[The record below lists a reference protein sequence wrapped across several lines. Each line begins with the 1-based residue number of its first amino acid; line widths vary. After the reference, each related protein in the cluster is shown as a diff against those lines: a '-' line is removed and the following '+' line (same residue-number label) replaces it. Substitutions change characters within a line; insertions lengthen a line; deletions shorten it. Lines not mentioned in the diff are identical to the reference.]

1 MSSIDAVIARAR
13 RPGAFSERQ
22 TFTLARTRAI
32 QKMRH
37 FALSDPHFYVLE
49 LIQASIASGATW
61 VTLDSDADSF
71 TLSYIGGG
79 FPETGL
85 SNLFDFLFTSKDRR
99 EFAALRA
106 LALGVNAL
114 LLFEPDHLVIESGDG
129 TLAGTTRMEIQTGAD
144 KLEIGR
150 PDQALAGTFIR
161 ASGMKRER
169 MSRSSKLSIQGDGN
183 DERDVIEQRCICA
196 PVPIFFNGDAVF
208 GLSSQRIPRTL
219 GYRRQIEFDEG
230 DLFGSLG
237 FDPGG
242 FAPRFRLLTN
252 GVWIES
258 LEHKLLSEAPL
269 GGTINFNALRKTA
282 DHARIVRDERLDE
295 LWLRIRPYAEMLLKG
310 TTRTSDAYDVSIFGG
325 MKIPANQLRLF
336 LRELGQVVVIPP
348 STEENSLEAAVAR
361 QIAHSLDAEL
371 LCAAPE
377 QIERLR
383 VLGGR
388 EVSIITP
395 DLRSSVDL
403 EIYTRKPAPEPA
415 RPWLLSPIEGPPVTV
430 SEFIAALCS
439 DLQSPHAEAARSANE
454 PQSPLARRRRILD
467 RAIGSRGEITTTIYT
482 PANASTNGALEIRLT
497 SSGREVATVSVIS
510 AQPGH
515 IVVAEFAGLQPGR
528 FAEYGLAEVTA
539 NQIARN
545 VGETLRDASRRALYS
560 LNPETLSPG
569 TAPAHRALS
578 AIQRSYVVR
587 MQRRAQGK
595 AALTISPVETID
607 GLDLLALR
615 LLRTVSGRE
624 LTLRELPELLE
635 GGHGLI
641 YGVIPEVPAD
651 LKGLDTD
658 LILDLDAVSER
669 LLIALLGESAY
680 VRIDARDLLAEHEGL
695 RIRDLAIGL
704 REFPKWPLLV
714 EGRDPESLDAEARA
728 HAETALYA
736 QLLHLYVDTPDS
748 GDADLAEELRRQAC
762 RHIQRYLCRSL
773 AAGVSEP
780 LGFDVPIVLGQDGTA
795 YSLREIVAAFSTHGQ
810 IVAHY
815 DHGSLPPP
823 TAQLRR
829 AATDSPPPTALL
841 VSPFLFRQL
850 RRIGKLALPFDFA
863 LGERTPDAAKTRST
877 QRSAATQG
885 SFLASI
891 EIHEAGVRGVLGI
904 PLVRP
909 ESAQIVLLDTDLR
922 VFFALPG
929 IADDFGVVGAL
940 HLEIEL
946 TDATIEPLFAALHRA
961 AARALTKLAQQL
973 PEFASGSA
981 EELRALDV
989 LLTHAG
995 RHLTLVASP
1004 SGAILPSC
1012 STEIAAEILKLPLF
1026 PGPQGL
1032 PISASAILRELTS
1045 EARNRPS
1052 TPISGLDLVVADHLD
1067 EIRRTW
1073 LERHLHSSK
1082 IIRPAG
1088 QGVRAAPPGPAPAS
1102 ESPDV
1107 FDGLTLCATIQG
1119 WIGALRPDEP
1129 LVSEKPG
1136 ARVKV
1141 WLASDGA
1148 DDQDDRPCQVYARS
1162 GTRSDVTLNSAHW
1175 LVRWALDRGQNE
1187 QRALAWLLLAVY
1199 AEINTLLVDVTN
1211 AHEQEFQRRVLAAL
1225 HGAKLRPLA
1234 PSVEAPAPSETST
1247 GHQANSWAAFISS

>member
-61 VTLDSDADSF
+61 VTLDSDSDSF

-114 LLFEPDHLVIESGDG
+114 LLFEPEHLVIESGDG
-129 TLAGTTRMEIQTGAD
+129 TLAGTTRMEIQTDAD

-161 ASGMKRER
+161 ASGMKRGR
-169 MSRSSKLSIQGDGN
+169 MSRTSKLSIQGDGN
-183 DERDVIEQRCICA
+183 DERNVIEQRCICA

-230 DLFGSLG
+230 DIFGSLG
-237 FDPGG
+237 FDPSG

-258 LEHKLLSEAPL
+258 LEHELLSKAPL
-269 GGTINFNALRKTA
+269 GGTINFNSLRKTA

-295 LWLRIRPYAEMLLKG
+295 LWLRIQPYAEMLLKG
-310 TTRTSDAYDVSIFGG
+310 TTRTSNVYDVSIFGG
-325 MKIPANQLRLF
+325 MNIPANQLRLF

-348 STEENSLEAAVAR
+348 STEENGLEAAVAR
-361 QIAHSLDAEL
+361 QIARSLDAEL

-395 DLRSSVDL
+395 DLSSSIDL
-403 EIYTRKPAPEPA
+403 EIYTRKPAPKPA
-415 RPWLLSPIEGPPVTV
+415 GPWLLSPIEGPSVTA
-430 SEFIAALCS
+430 SEFITALCG
-439 DLQSPHAEAARSANE
+439 DLESSANGQ
-454 PQSPLARRRRILD
+454 QSPLARRRKILD

-482 PANASTNGALEIRLT
+482 PADASTHGTLEIRLT
-497 SSGREVATVSVIS
+497 TGGREVATVLVIS

-515 IVVAEFAGLQPGR
+515 IVVAEFSGLQPGH
-528 FAEYGLAEVTA
+528 FAEYGLAEMAA

-560 LNPETLSPG
+560 LNPETLTPG
-569 TAPAHRALS
+569 TKPAHRALS

-587 MQRRAQGK
+587 MQRRAQGQ

-615 LLRTVSGRE
+615 LLRTVSSRE
-624 LTLRELPELLE
+624 LTLRELPALLKA
-635 GGHGLI
+635 GHGLI
-641 YGVIPEVPAD
+641 YGVLPEVPAD
-651 LKGLDTD
+651 LEGLDTD

-695 RIRDLAIGL
+695 RIRDLALGL

-714 EGRDPESLDAEARA
+714 EGRDPESLDAKAQA
-728 HAETALYA
+728 DAETALYA
-736 QLLHLYVDTPDS
+736 QLLHLYVDTPDA
-748 GDADLAEELRRQAC
+748 GNPDLAEELRRQAC

-795 YSLREIVAAFSTHGQ
+795 YSLREIVAAFSAHGQ

-823 TAQLRR
+823 TAQLQR
-829 AATDSPPPTALL
+829 ATVDSPPPTALL

-850 RRIGKLALPFDFA
+850 QRIGKLALPFDFA
-863 LGERTPDAAKTRST
+863 LNKRTDHTAKTSNA
-877 QRSAATQG
+877 QRAAATQS
-885 SFLASI
+885 SFLASVK
-891 EIHEAGVRGVLGI
+891 IHEAGVRGVLGI

-909 ESAQIVLLDTDLR
+909 ESAQIVLLDTNLR
-922 VFFALPG
+922 VFHALPG
-929 IADDFGVVGAL
+929 IADDFGVVGAI

-946 TDATIEPLFAALHRA
+946 TDTTIEPLFAALHRA
-961 AARALTKLAQQL
+961 AARALTELAQQL

-981 EELRALDV
+981 EELRTLDV

-995 RHLTLVASP
+995 RHLTLVANP

-1012 STEIAAEILKLPLF
+1012 STEIAAEILTLPLF

-1032 PISASAILRELTS
+1032 PISASAILRELAS
-1045 EARNRPS
+1045 EARSRPGS
-1052 TPISGLDLVVADHLD
+1052 QISGLNLVAADHLD

-1088 QGVRAAPPGPAPAS
+1088 QGVQAAPPCPAPAG

-1107 FDGLTLCATIQG
+1107 FNSITLCATIQG
-1119 WIGALRPDEP
+1119 WIETLRPDAP
-1129 LVSEKPG
+1129 LAHETSG
-1136 ARVKV
+1136 ARVKI
-1141 WLASDGA
+1141 WLTSDEA
-1148 DDQDDRPCQVYARS
+1148 DDHDERPCQVRARS
-1162 GTRSDVTLNSAHW
+1162 GTRSDVTLNPDHW
-1175 LVRWALDRGQNE
+1175 LVRWALDRGQDE
-1187 QRALAWLLLAVY
+1187 PRALAWLLLAVY
-1199 AEINTLLVDVTN
+1199 AEINTLLDDVTN

-1225 HGAKLRPLA
+1225 HEAKLRPLA
-1234 PSVEAPAPSETST
+1234 PSVGAPAPSEASTSL
-1247 GHQANSWAAFISS
+1247 QANSWAAFISS